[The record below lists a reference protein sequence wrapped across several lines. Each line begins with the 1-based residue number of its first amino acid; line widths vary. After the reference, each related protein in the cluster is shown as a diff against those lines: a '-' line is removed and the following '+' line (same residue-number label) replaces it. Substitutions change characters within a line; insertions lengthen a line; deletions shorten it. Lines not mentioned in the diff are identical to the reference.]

1 MVIPMLRLTQAP
13 NIAIATLWADLL
25 CEAGMTA
32 SVQRQYLGAAAGHLP
47 PDECLPEIW
56 LDYDEHAPRARALL
70 QALQDLPQRRW
81 ACRCGEIVEGGFEQC
96 WQCGALMPR
105 D

>member
-1 MVIPMLRLTQAP
+1 MLRLTQAP
-13 NIAIATLWADLL
+13 NIAIAALWLDTLR
-25 CEAGMTA
+25 EAGIDA
-32 SVQRQYLGAAAGHLP
+32 SLERYFLGAAAGHLP
-47 PDECLPEIW
+47 PDQCLPEIW
-56 LDYDEHAPRARALL
+56 LDHEEHATRARTLLQEL
-70 QALQDLPQRRW
+70 QALPQRHW